1 MLNEDEVAKI
11 MKVEVPML
19 LHARIDELESVI
31 SFALNVGE
39 FSEDAREYMV
49 EILNK
54 GVSL

>member
-11 MKVEVPML
+11 MKVEVPRL

-31 SFALNVGE
+31 SFALSAGE
-39 FSEDAREYMV
+39 FSEETRQYMV